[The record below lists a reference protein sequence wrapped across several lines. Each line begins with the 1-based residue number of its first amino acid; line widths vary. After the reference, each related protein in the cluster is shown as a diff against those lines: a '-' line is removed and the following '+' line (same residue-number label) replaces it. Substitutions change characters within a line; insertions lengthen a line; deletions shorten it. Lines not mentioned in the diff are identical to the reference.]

1 MKKFY
6 TIMLEL
12 PSSTVSINNINNHE
26 GITGKSDI
34 NNSENT

>member
-12 PSSTVSINNINNHE
+12 PSSTVSINNINNDQ